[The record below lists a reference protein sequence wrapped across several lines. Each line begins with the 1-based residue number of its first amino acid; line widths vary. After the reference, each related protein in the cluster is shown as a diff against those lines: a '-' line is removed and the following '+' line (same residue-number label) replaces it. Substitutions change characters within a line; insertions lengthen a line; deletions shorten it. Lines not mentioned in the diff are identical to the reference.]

1 LPGDDENDGDDTDD
15 TDSEYE
21 TETETGMECQ
31 WAIGAYLHVTRAGAS
46 LPAASVSE
54 CWIPDSYL
62 FHLIPTFFAMPPK

>member
-46 LPAASVSE
+46 LPAASVSG
-54 CWIPDSYL
+54 C
-62 FHLIPTFFAMPPK
+62 